1 MNNEVKVDY
10 PEDELVEMSEMNCI
24 QERPESLIIKAFK
37 AYDPEYLANDITE
50 FLKDNKISSYS
61 VEDITYDKFI
71 DKNETIFIAYLTYQP
86 ERYI

>member
-24 QERPESLIIKAFK
+24 QERPESLVIKAFK
-37 AYDPEYLANDITE
+37 SYDPEYLANVITE